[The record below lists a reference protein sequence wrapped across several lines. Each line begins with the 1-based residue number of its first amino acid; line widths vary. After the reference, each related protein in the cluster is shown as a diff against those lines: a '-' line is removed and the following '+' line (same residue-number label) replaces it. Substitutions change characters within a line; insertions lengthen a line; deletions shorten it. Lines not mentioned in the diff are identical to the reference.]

1 MVLEVEVGVRLCKH
15 KFSLHSTAHC
25 KNKMTEPEEDENNNN
40 GIQVYLRIRPS
51 DYPVTYFQRDDI
63 DLTQITVKIPKNEDI
78 INNSRSGYNF
88 SFSNILDD
96 KANQKDVF
104 RTVGIPSIRN
114 ALAGYNSTIFA

>member
-1 MVLEVEVGVRLCKH
+1 
-15 KFSLHSTAHC
+15 
-25 KNKMTEPEEDENNNN
+25 MTETKEDENNNNNN

-51 DYPVTYFQRDDI
+51 EDPVTYFQRDDI
-63 DLTQITVKIPKNEDI
+63 DLNQITVKIPKNEDI

-96 KANQKDVF
+96 KASQKDVF
-104 RTVGIPSIRN
+104 RTVGISSIRN